1 MAGEEWEGLPRDNR
15 NIGRLDEA
23 FATGEGPE
31 GAENWVGFEKAVVKH
46 RFLDEVF
53 RASEEK
59 KVGQI

>member
-1 MAGEEWEGLPRDNR
+1 MRRLRQ
-15 NIGRLDEA
+15 GRA
-23 FATGEGPE
+23 RR